1 MPGGKHKGHTNRK
14 AHGLRGG
21 MQGYPGLPHTVVRSP
36 EKVMPDEMDVVLGYP
51 LGGQLA
57 AAATT
62 IAKVW
67 TPNAAWD
74 VDPVLGSTSTPGFA
88 EWATLYTYYR
98 VFKYKIELEMCNLD
112 TTPTSVYFVHTNEN
126 PGTVGTSYLDY
137 AAQAYCSHNM
147 VGNSTG
153 FNKLRYRKTINCAK
167 LLGSAALET
176 ADSLRSLTNAV
187 PSDLLFFGIGLR
199 SPASTNLT
207 NGCVYSG
214 YIFMT
219 IRFYGR
225 QNILTSL
232 NSVTFE
238 FDAKRKE
245 AKTKKFLEGLDPD
258 QRLSFP
264 EKNSL

>member
-1 MPGGKHKGHTNRK
+1 
-14 AHGLRGG
+14 
-21 MQGYPGLPHTVVRSP
+21 
-36 EKVMPDEMDVVLGYP
+36 MPDEMDVVLGYP

-137 AAQAYCSHNM
+137 AAQEYCSHNM

-153 FNKLRYRKTINCAK
+153 MNKLRYRKTINCAK

-187 PSDLLFFGIGLR
+187 PTDLLFFSIGLR

-232 NSVTFE
+232 NSVTLE
-238 FDAKRKE
+238 FDQKRKD
-245 AKTKKFLEGLDPD
+245 AKTKKFLEGLH
-258 QRLSFP
+258 P
-264 EKNSL
+264 ENRKALEDVSSL

>member
-1 MPGGKHKGHTNRK
+1 MKGRKEKKTRQQGTGNRFPW
-14 AHGLRGG
+14 
-21 MQGYPGLPHTVVRSP
+21 QPHTVIRSP
-36 EKVMPDEMDVVLGYP
+36 ERVMPDEMDVVLGYP
-51 LGGQLA
+51 IAGQLA
-57 AAATT
+57 AAVTT

-67 TPNAAWD
+67 TPNAPYD

-98 VFKYKIELEMCNLD
+98 VFKYRVELEMCNLD
-112 TTPTSVYFVHTNEN
+112 TTPTSVYFVHVNEN

-137 AAQAYCSHNM
+137 AAQAYCSHDM

-167 LLGSAALET
+167 LLGSVSIET
-176 ADSLRSLTNAV
+176 ADSTRSLTNAV
-187 PSDLLFFGIGLR
+187 PADLLFFAIGLR

-214 YIFMT
+214 FIFMT

-232 NSVTFE
+232 SVVTLG
-238 FDAKRKE
+238 FDSKRNE
-245 AKTKKFLEGLDPD
+245 EKTKKYLEMIN
-258 QRLSFP
+258 LS
-264 EKNSL
+264 K